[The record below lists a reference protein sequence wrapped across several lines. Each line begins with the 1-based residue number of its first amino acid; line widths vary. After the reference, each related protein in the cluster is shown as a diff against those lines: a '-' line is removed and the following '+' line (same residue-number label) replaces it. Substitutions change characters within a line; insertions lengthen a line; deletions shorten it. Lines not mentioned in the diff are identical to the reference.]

1 MFWEAPIMI
10 ILHTYHILWCHYN
23 NYLRNNAII
32 IHETIMQP
40 PKLSLVLPWSSKG
53 RQWLINLTILHLAR
67 ANTRQ
72 WLNYLIISDLFRHP
86 HHTISCMCGV
96 LTILTRLTILGNNLQ
111 ANIHQNCTGEGILV
125 WHLLGL
131 CLKNMRFSFAKVS
144 ASSSSISWEIVY
156 QDFVSKYLAI
166 LSNVWRF

>member
-1 MFWEAPIMI
+1 MYWATLIMI
-10 ILHTYHILWCHYN
+10 IIDTYYILCCNYN
-23 NYLRNNAII
+23 NYLKNNANI
-32 IHETIMQP
+32 IHDTIRQP

-96 LTILTRLTILGNNLQ
+96 LTILTRLTILGNKLQ
-111 ANIHQNCTGEGILV
+111 ANILHYCTGEGILV
-125 WHLLGL
+125 WHLFGL
-131 CLKNMRFSFAKVS
+131 CLENMSEIHNLLLCQVS
-144 ASSSSISWEIVY
+144 ASSSPISWELV
-156 QDFVSKYLAI
+156 
-166 LSNVWRF
+166 